1 MLNNLKNFRS
11 NFDRAQGAT
20 SPLIITA
27 EEQVVDK
34 KSSPGSVKKTLSTY
48 SRTGNTIQFL
58 KICFVCNE
66 IRPCCEFE
74 CAAARLK
81 RLSHQVDE
89 GIEVFDIKQQ

>member
-1 MLNNLKNFRS
+1 M
-11 NFDRAQGAT
+11 
-20 SPLIITA
+20 
-27 EEQVVDK
+27 DK
-34 KSSPGSVKKTLSTY
+34 KSSPGLVEKKTLSTH
-48 SRTGNTIQFL
+48 SKTNNIIHLQ

-89 GIEVFDIKQQ
+89 GIEVFDTKQQ